1 MFNVKKIAPILLV
14 TALLCQ
20 TRSYADDVALQ
31 AREIKTKFENCVVI
45 VKLVI
50 KQKMTMQG
58 KEFGNTETPSEIIG
72 TMIDPSGLIVVSL
85 MATEPSVLM
94 NKLSENNAMK
104 MPDLKWES
112 EISDIKIHLN
122 DGQEIPGKIVLRD
135 KDLDLA
141 FIQPSEKI
149 SNLPSVNLKDV
160 TQIQPIDQIVILS
173 RFGKIASWAS
183 SITLN
188 RIEAVIEKPRLFY
201 VISGASGLG
210 VPAFSLDGKC
220 IGILLFRTVQSNTGL
235 MGSMFSGSGAGGF
248 MPVILPASDISETAK
263 QILEPQSEDK
273 KGQGE

>member
-1 MFNVKKIAPILLV
+1 MFNIKKIVLIILAIAFLG
-14 TALLCQ
+14 Q
-20 TRSYADDVALQ
+20 TCAYADDISQ
-31 AREIKTKFENCVVI
+31 AREIKTKFEDSVVI

-58 KEFGNTETPSEIIG
+58 KEIHSTEIPAEIIG
-72 TMIDPSGLIVVSL
+72 TVINPSGLTVVSL
-85 MATEPSVLM
+85 FTTEPSTLM
-94 NKLSENNAMK
+94 NKISKNSGMEMSNM
-104 MPDLKWES
+104 KWES

-141 FIQPSEKI
+141 FIQPSEKV
-149 SNLPSVNLKDV
+149 STLPSVNLSNSV
-160 TQIQPIDQIVILS
+160 QLQPLDQIVILS

-183 SITLN
+183 SIELEH
-188 RIEAVIEKPRLFY
+188 IKAVIEKPRLFY

-220 IGILLFRTVQSNTGL
+220 IGIFVFRTVQSNTGI
-235 MGSMFSGSGAGGF
+235 MGSMFSGSGAAGF

-263 QILEPQSEDK
+263 QLLEIPVPEK
-273 KGQGE
+273 